1 MDLHELVPQLA
12 ELQAWGGIVQLACS
26 KAAALAP
33 AQRPQQPPTD
43 QQRQVSA
50 GVSCSLGGPASDVF
64 LAHAACVT
72 ELAGLYV
79 RPVPPVQS
87 QPTCYHSDN
96 STLPVPDVEVLIFYL
111 WCQLLIVTQDCY
123 QPVTDLFRA
132 LHNPHAQVAGA
143 CRPLQ
148 QQHAREMALSNL
160 LQVCAC

>member
-1 MDLHELVPQLA
+1 MSSLHMLLVSQSWQGCMCGPFHL
-12 ELQAWGGIVQLACS
+12 CS
-26 KAAALAP
+26 P
-33 AQRPQQPPTD
+33 
-43 QQRQVSA
+43 S
-50 GVSCSLGGPASDVF
+50 
-64 LAHAACVT
+64 
-72 ELAGLYV
+72 
-79 RPVPPVQS
+79 
-87 QPTCYHSDN
+87 PTCYHSDN
-96 STLPVPDVEVLIFYL
+96 STLPVPDVEVLILYL